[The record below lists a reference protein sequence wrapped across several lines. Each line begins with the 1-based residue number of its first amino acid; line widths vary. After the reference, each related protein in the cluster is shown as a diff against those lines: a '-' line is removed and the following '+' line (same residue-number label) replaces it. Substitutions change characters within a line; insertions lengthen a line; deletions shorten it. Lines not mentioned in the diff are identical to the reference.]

1 MADDKL
7 SMEKSGEG
15 RRKSISSH
23 ILADS
28 EDRNTSPE
36 NAIPF
41 DQKATQ
47 NLLRK
52 LDFHLVPFLALL
64 YLYLP
69 PNPPVPVPHRL
80 LRLEHS
86 D

>member
-7 SMEKSGEG
+7 SMKKSGES

-36 NAIPF
+36 NAVPF
-41 DQKATQ
+41 DLKATQ

-69 PNPPVPVPHRL
+69 LNPPSPVPHRL
-80 LRLEHS
+80 LRLEHLG
-86 D
+86 